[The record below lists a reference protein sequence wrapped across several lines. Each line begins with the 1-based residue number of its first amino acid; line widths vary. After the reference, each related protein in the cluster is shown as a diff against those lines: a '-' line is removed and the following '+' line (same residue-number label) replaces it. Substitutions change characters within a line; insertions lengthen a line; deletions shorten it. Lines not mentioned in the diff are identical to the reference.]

1 MTAPYKFAALPS
13 NSSVAALVTM
23 LVSGWF
29 LLAGGAI
36 LVDRHTPE
44 RTAQDVRLVPVV
56 TVTAVRE
63 EPFRVVV
70 TANRAGHT
78 LSGHSL

>member
-1 MTAPYKFAALPS
+1 MTAPYKFASVPS
-13 NSSVAALVTM
+13 NSSVAALVTV

-36 LVDRHTPE
+36 LVDRHTPQSYAE
-44 RTAQDVRLVPVV
+44 DVRLVPVV

-70 TANRAGHT
+70 TANRAGRTLSSHT
-78 LSGHSL
+78 L